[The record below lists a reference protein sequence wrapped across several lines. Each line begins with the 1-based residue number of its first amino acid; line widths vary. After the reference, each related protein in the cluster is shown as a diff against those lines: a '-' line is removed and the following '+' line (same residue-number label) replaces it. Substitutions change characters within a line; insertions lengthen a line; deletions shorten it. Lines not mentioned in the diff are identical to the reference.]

1 MDEKRE
7 TIDEQRTT
15 SKQQR
20 YDAIIVGA
28 RAAGAVMA
36 ALLAQENFRVLLVDR
51 VTFPKTTLSCPI
63 TFGNT
68 FDVLKRI
75 GVLEKV
81 EAIGAPKLRLY
92 QTQIGN
98 VRLYGRMLPYAGF
111 DYAYQIRRE
120 LYDDVIFNH
129 VAQMPNVETRL
140 GFNVTDLIWE
150 NERVVGVRGSEGGGQ
165 PQEIR
170 ADAVI
175 GADGIFSTIAE
186 KVNAKKYNII
196 AGHTCIYFAYYED
209 VKPAANEPTAT
220 IYYDADE
227 HFAFVTANSDGDLTV
242 ISISLPASQF
252 ERVRQNF
259 ENVHFEYAQKIPEMA
274 ERMRDAKRVTP
285 VYGVSPRDSFYR
297 EPFGNGWVL
306 IGDAAYYKD
315 PLPGQGIHDA
325 LRSAEL
331 ATQALVEYR
340 AQGKGT
346 RAWNDAFAIY
356 HQTRDRETKA
366 MYELTDFYADLER
379 KRLPQEMDL
388 FRAIAS
394 SPKWSNIYVSMFN
407 GVTSVSWFRRFDT
420 VMRIL
425 LEWRWQQLRDKL
437 LGRRAIENRSTELQS
452 ATTSPSRPTATRLQ

>member
-1 MDEKRE
+1 MSEKRE
-7 TIDEQRTT
+7 TRDEQRKTNNE
-15 SKQQR
+15 QR

-36 ALLAQENFRVLLVDR
+36 ALMAQENFRVLVVDR
-51 VTFPKTTLSCPI
+51 VTFPKPTLSCPI

-68 FDVLKRI
+68 FDVLNRI
-75 GVLEKV
+75 GVLEKI
-81 EAIGAPKLRLY
+81 EALGAPKLRLY
-92 QTQIGN
+92 RTQMRDIQMH
-98 VRLYGRMLPYAGF
+98 GRMLPYAGF

-120 LYDDVIFNH
+120 LYDEAIFNH

-150 NERVVGVRGSEGGGQ
+150 NARVVGVRGSEGGGQ
-165 PQEIR
+165 AQEIR

-186 KVNAKKYNII
+186 KVNAKKYNVI
-196 AGHTCIYFAYYED
+196 AGHTCIYYAYYEN
-209 VKPAANEPTAT
+209 VKPATTEPTAT

-227 HFAFVTANSDGDLTV
+227 HFAFVTANSDSDLTV
-242 ISISLPASQF
+242 VSISLPASQF
-252 ERVRQNF
+252 ERVRQNY
-259 ENVHFEYAQKIPEMA
+259 ENVHFEYAQKIPEMS
-274 ERMRDAKRVTP
+274 ERMREAKRATP
-285 VYGVSPRDSFYR
+285 VYGVSPRESFYR

-331 ATQALVEYR
+331 ATQAFVKYR
-340 AQGKGT
+340 ALGKSA
-346 RAWNDAFAIY
+346 RAWNDAFSVY
-356 HQTRDRETKA
+356 HKTRDRETKA
-366 MYELTDFYADLER
+366 MYELTDFYANLER
-379 KRLPQEMDL
+379 PRTAQELDF
-388 FRAIAS
+388 FRAIAEQ
-394 SPKWSNIYVSMFN
+394 PKWSNIYVSMFN

-425 LEWRWQQLRDKL
+425 LEWRWGQLKEKL
-437 LGRRAIENRSTELQS
+437 FGTRASRETNSALGA
-452 ATTSPSRPTATRLQ
+452 PTQ

>member
-1 MDEKRE
+1 MGERRE
-7 TIDEQRTT
+7 MRSETQ
-15 SKQQR
+15 

-36 ALLAQENFRVLLVDR
+36 ALMAQQNFRVLLVDR
-51 VTFPKTTLSCPI
+51 VTFPKTTLSCPL

-75 GVLEKV
+75 GVLEKI

-92 QTQIGN
+92 QTQIGS
-98 VRLYGRMLPYAGF
+98 VRLHGRMLPYAGF

-120 LYDDVIFNH
+120 LYDEVIFKH

-150 NERVVGVRGSEGGGQ
+150 NERVVGVRGREGGGDEI
-165 PQEIR
+165 EIR

-186 KVNAKKYNII
+186 KVNAKKYNVI
-196 AGHTCIYFAYYED
+196 AGHTCIYFAYYEN
-209 VKPAANEPTAT
+209 VKPAADEPTAT

-227 HFAFVTANSDGDLTV
+227 HFAFVTANSDSDLTV

-252 ERVRQNF
+252 ERVRQNY
-259 ENVHFEYAQKIPEMA
+259 ENVHFEYAQKIPAMV
-274 ERMRDAKRVTP
+274 ERMCGAKRLSP

-331 ATQALVEYR
+331 ATRAFMEYR
-340 AQGKGT
+340 AQGKGA
-346 RAWNDAFAIY
+346 RAWNDAFSIY
-356 HQTRDRETKA
+356 HKTRDRETKA

-379 KRLPQEMDL
+379 ARTPQEMDF
-388 FRAIAS
+388 FRAIAEQ
-394 SPKWSNIYVSMFN
+394 PKWSNIYVSMFN
-407 GVTSVSWFRRFDT
+407 GVTSVEWFRRFDT

-425 LEWRWQQLRDKL
+425 LEWRWGQVRDKL

-452 ATTSPSRPTATRLQ
+452 AATLPSRPTATRLQ

>member
-1 MDEKRE
+1 
-7 TIDEQRTT
+7 
-15 SKQQR
+15 
-20 YDAIIVGA
+20 
-28 RAAGAVMA
+28 MA
-36 ALLAQENFRVLLVDR
+36 ALLARENFRVLLVDR

-75 GVLEKV
+75 GVLDQV

-92 QTQIGN
+92 QTQIGD
-98 VRLYGRMLPYAGF
+98 VCLYGRMLPYAGF

-120 LYDDVIFNH
+120 LYDEVIFKH
-129 VAQMPNVETRL
+129 VAQLPNVETRL

-150 NERVVGVRGSEGGGQ
+150 NERAVGVRGRAGGGEEV
-165 PQEIR
+165 EIR

-186 KVNAKKYNII
+186 KVHAKKYNVIP
-196 AGHTCIYFAYYED
+196 GHTCIYFAYYEN
-209 VKPAANEPTAT
+209 VKPAADEPTAT

-227 HFAFVTANSDGDLTV
+227 HFAFVTANSDSDLTV

-252 ERVRQNF
+252 ERVRQNH
-259 ENVHFEYAQKIPEMA
+259 EKIHFDYAQKIPAMA
-274 ERMRDAKRVTP
+274 ERMCEAKRVTP
-285 VYGVSPRDSFYR
+285 MYGVSPRDSFYR

-325 LRSAEL
+325 LYSAEL
-331 ATQALVEYR
+331 AAQAFVEYR
-340 AQGKGT
+340 ALGKSA
-346 RAWNDAFAIY
+346 RAWDAAFRVY
-356 HQTRDRETKA
+356 HKTRDDETQP

-379 KRLPQEMDL
+379 ARSPQEMDF
-388 FRAIAS
+388 FRAIAAQ
-394 SPKWSNIYVSMFN
+394 PKWSNIYVSMFN

-420 VMRIL
+420 ALRIL
-425 LEWRWQQLRDKL
+425 LEWRWGQVKEKLFGARTTVGVSDKV
-437 LGRRAIENRSTELQS
+437 AATE
-452 ATTSPSRPTATRLQ
+452 SR